1 MPKTNHNRFVNWII
15 GKIIM
20 KNKLKNSKILVI
32 GGAGF
37 IGSFVV
43 AELLKEEVA
52 EVVVYD
58 NFTRGKK
65 DYLID
70 QLKDPRCNIFPAGGD
85 IRDLD
90 ILDSAIMGKDYV
102 ISLAAM
108 WLLHCKD
115 YPRTAFEVNIAGT
128 FNVLEACVRNEVK
141 KLVWSSSAS
150 VYGDAVELPM
160 TESHPFNNKN
170 FYGASKI
177 AGEAMCTA
185 FNDRY
190 GLPIVGLRY
199 MNVYGPHQDQTAAYT
214 GVVPIMLN
222 KIEAN
227 ESPVINGDGSQAYDF
242 IYVEDVARA
251 NVDALKSETAFGMY
265 NVGTEIQTSIRE
277 LCDTILDL
285 KKSDL
290 KVTYK
295 PYSADDAR
303 ALVQNRI
310 GSRKKA
316 QKEIGFFYKYEL
328 REGLQKLID
337 WRIATGIDKV

>member
-1 MPKTNHNRFVNWII
+1 ME
-15 GKIIM
+15 
-20 KNKLKNSKILVI
+20 LKNSKILVI

-43 AELLKEEVA
+43 SELLKEDVT
-52 EVVVYD
+52 EVVIYD
-58 NFTRGKK
+58 NFARGKK
-65 DYLID
+65 QYLEN
-70 QLKDPRCNIFPAGGD
+70 QLNDSRCSIFPVGGD

-90 ILDSAIMGKDYV
+90 ILDAAINGKDYV

-108 WLLHCKD
+108 WLLNCID
-115 YPRTAFEVNIAGT
+115 IPRTAFEVNIAGT
-128 FNVLEACVRNEVK
+128 FNVLEACVKHNVK
-141 KLVWSSSAS
+141 KLIWSSSAS

-160 TESHPFNNKN
+160 TENHPFNNKN

-185 FNDRY
+185 FNERF
-190 GLPIVGLRY
+190 GLSIIGLRY

-222 KIEAN
+222 KIESN
-227 ESPVINGDGSQAYDF
+227 EAPTINGDGTQSYDF

-251 NVDALKSETAFGMY
+251 NIQALKSETRFGFY
-265 NVGTEIQTSIRE
+265 NVGTEVQTSIKK
-277 LCDTILDL
+277 LCDTILRL

-290 KVTYK
+290 KVNYN
-295 PYSADDAR
+295 PYSDDDAR

-310 GSRKKA
+310 GSAKKA
-316 QKEIGFFYKYEL
+316 KEEIGFYYKYDLEA
-328 REGLQKLID
+328 GLKKLID
-337 WRIATGIDKV
+337 WRIETGLDKSN

>member
-1 MPKTNHNRFVNWII
+1 MN
-15 GKIIM
+15 
-20 KNKLKNSKILVI
+20 LKDSKVLVI

-43 AELLKEEVA
+43 AELLKEPVA

-58 NFTRGKK
+58 NFARGKRE
-65 DYLID
+65 YLTK
-70 QLKDPRCNIFPAGGD
+70 QLEDPRCSLFPIGGD
-85 IRDLD
+85 VREID
-90 ILDSAIMGKDYV
+90 ILNKAMEGKDYV
-102 ISLAAM
+102 ICLAAM

-128 FNVLEACVRNEVK
+128 FNVLEACVKNNIK

-160 TESHPFNNKN
+160 TEAHPFNNKN
-170 FYGASKI
+170 FYGATKI
-177 AGEAMCTA
+177 AGEAMATA

-190 GLPIVGLRY
+190 GLPVIGLRY

-242 IYVEDVARA
+242 IYVEDVAQC
-251 NVDALKSETAFGMY
+251 NVQALKSDVNFGMY
-265 NVGTEIQTSIRE
+265 NVGTEVQTSIKE
-277 LCDTILDL
+277 LCDLILEM
-285 KKSDL
+285 KGSGL

-310 GSRKKA
+310 GSRVKA
-316 QKEIGFFYKYEL
+316 ENELGFLYKYDL
-328 REGLQKLID
+328 RTGLNKLID
-337 WRIATGIDKV
+337 WRLETGVDKRK